1 MQEIQS
7 NDATSMAAGAARGE
21 HQPERALVPKTPKRA
36 SGGYPIVGHAIE
48 FATDCLGL
56 LWRAYQE
63 HGEVSALKVFNK
75 DIVLFT
81 GPRAQEAMYRQPDE
95 VLSPNEAYEIMVPV
109 FGKDVVYDAPP
120 ERMAEQF
127 GMIRP
132 ALQDKRMRTYGEI
145 VSEETRRAVAEWGE
159 SGEICLVEFCAQ
171 LTNFTSTHCLI
182 GREFRERMSD
192 EFAKVYYDLEC
203 GVTPASYIHA
213 NLPLPSV
220 WRRDR
225 ARLRLVEMI
234 GEIVQAR
241 RKSGHEGEDFL
252 QTLMDAQYKDGS
264 KLSEHEITG
273 MLLAA
278 MFAGHH
284 TSSVTTAWTLI
295 ELLQHPDYLDRVMN
309 ELNQVYPDGAEVTF
323 QSLRQIPLTEYAV
336 KEALRLHPPLYIL
349 LRSVVST
356 FEYDGY
362 VFPKGT
368 WIANSPWVSH
378 RIPGVFTN
386 PERFDP
392 DRFGPGREEDKKQF
406 TFVSFG
412 GGRHKCLGNAFALLQ
427 VKTIFAVLLRG
438 FEFEL
443 LHDPVVPQSGLVM
456 GPKKPFRVRYRRV
469 RPNGAF

>member
-1 MQEIQS
+1 MEHAQA
-7 NDATSMAAGAARGE
+7 NGAAKPARSE
-21 HQPERALVPKTPKRA
+21 QKSVTAQPGKTPKRT
-36 SGGYPIVGHAIE
+36 SGGYPVVGHAIE

-81 GPRAQEAMYRQPDE
+81 GPRAQEAMYRQPDD

-109 FGKDVVYDAPP
+109 FGKDVVYDASP
-120 ERMAEQF
+120 ERMGEQF
-127 GMIRP
+127 GMLRP

-145 VSEETRRAVAEWGE
+145 IAEETRRAVEEWGE
-159 SGEICLVEFCAQ
+159 SGEVCLVEFCAQ

-182 GREFRERMSD
+182 GREFRENMSE

-220 WRRDR
+220 WRRDK
-225 ARLRLVEMI
+225 ARIRLVEMI

-241 RKSGHEGEDFL
+241 RDSGREGEDFL
-252 QTLMDAQYKDGS
+252 QTLMNAEYKDGT
-264 KLSEHEITG
+264 KLSDHEVTG

-295 ELLQHPDYLDRVMN
+295 ELLQHPDYLDRVME
-309 ELNQVYPDGAEVTF
+309 ELHRVYPEGADVTF

-349 LRSVVST
+349 LRSVMST

-378 RIPGVFTN
+378 RIPGVFSE
-386 PERFDP
+386 PEKFDP
-392 DRFGPGREEDKKQF
+392 DRFAPGREEDKKQF

-427 VKTIFAVLLRG
+427 VKTIFAILLRG

-443 LHDPVVPQSGLVM
+443 LHDPIVPQSGLVM

>member
-1 MQEIQS
+1 MQVQS
-7 NDATSMAAGAARGE
+7 NGAAAASPRE
-21 HQPERALVPKTPKRA
+21 DKPQRTVSKTPQRV
-36 SGGYPIVGHAIE
+36 SGGYPLVGHGIE
-48 FATDCLGL
+48 FATDCLNL

-63 HGEVSALKVFNK
+63 HGEVAALKVFNK
-75 DIVLFT
+75 DIILFS

-120 ERMAEQF
+120 ERMGEQL

-145 VSEETRRAVAEWGE
+145 VAEETRRAVAGWGD
-159 SGEICLVEFCAQ
+159 SGEICLVEFCAA

-182 GREFRERMSD
+182 GREFREDMSD
-192 EFAKVYYDLEC
+192 EFAKVYYDLER
-203 GVTPASYIHA
+203 GITPASYIHA
-213 NLPLPSV
+213 NLPIPSM
-220 WRRDR
+220 R
-225 ARLRLVEMI
+225 ARDKARVRLVEMI
-234 GEIVQAR
+234 GGIVNSR
-241 RKSGHEGEDFL
+241 RKAGREGEDFL

-264 KLSEHEITG
+264 KLSDHEITG

-284 TSSVTTAWTLI
+284 TSSVTTAWTLL
-295 ELLQHPDYLDRVMN
+295 ELLQSPDYLDRVLE
-309 ELNQVYPDGAEVTF
+309 ELDTVYPGNTDVTF

-349 LRSVVST
+349 LRSVMSR

-362 VFPKGT
+362 VFEKGT

-378 RIPGVFTN
+378 RMPGVFTH
-386 PERFDP
+386 PLRFDP
-392 DRFGPGREEDKKQF
+392 DRFAPGREEDKKQF

-427 VKTIFAVLLRG
+427 VKTIFAILLRG
-438 FEFEL
+438 FSFEL
-443 LHDPVVPQSGLVM
+443 GHDPVIPESGLVM
-456 GPKKPFRVRYRRV
+456 GPKKPFRVRYRRL

>member
-1 MQEIQS
+1 MQDIQANHAPSAS
-7 NDATSMAAGAARGE
+7 NARGE
-21 HQPERALVPKTPKRA
+21 HEPQRALLPKTPKRV
-36 SGGYPIVGHAIE
+36 SGGYPIVGHAVE

-63 HGEVSALKVFNK
+63 NGEVSALKVFNK
-75 DIVLFT
+75 NIVLFT
-81 GPRAQEAMYRQPDE
+81 GPAAQEAMYRQTDE

-145 VSEETRRAVAEWGE
+145 VAAETRRAVAEWGE
-159 SGEICLVEFCAQ
+159 RGEICLVEFCAQ

-182 GREFRERMSD
+182 GREFREHMSD

-225 ARLRLVEMI
+225 ARVRLVEMI

-252 QTLMDAQYKDGS
+252 QTLMDAQYKDGT

-295 ELLQHPDYLDRVMN
+295 ELLQHPDYLDRVMD
-309 ELNQVYPDGAEVTF
+309 ELHQVYPEGADVTF
-323 QSLRQIPLTEYAV
+323 QSLRQIPYTEYAI

-349 LRSVVST
+349 LRSVISS
-356 FEYDGY
+356 FEYNGY

-378 RIPGVFTN
+378 RIPGVFTD

-443 LHDPVVPQSGLVM
+443 MHDPIVPQSGLVM
-456 GPKKPFRVRYRRV
+456 GPKKPFRVRYRRI